1 MSFCCVT
8 THAHCCAR
16 VQIGDSVAPGDL
28 YCEVE
33 TDKATIGWESQ
44 EEGFIAQILLPAGT
58 KDIAVGTPIVVLVED
73 KVRVWVVGVGDEQ
86 NFDKISVCARRGRDQ
101 GHCGGPRTLRWACPL
116 WCWWRTR

>member
-1 MSFCCVT
+1 M
-8 THAHCCAR
+8 R

-73 KVRVWVVGVGDEQ
+73 KVRVWGGGDWV
-86 NFDKISVCARRGRDQ
+86 KV
-101 GHCGGPRTLRWACPL
+101 
-116 WCWWRTR
+116 